1 MSSRLDSIARPTSD
15 ADRRGRRR
23 YSGGVRPGIL
33 LLLAVTRSPGA
44 PARPAAPGAVVV
56 IGESGRTFRGEPV
69 SLDLKDADLVD
80 VCLSFGRIAKTNVVV
95 DPGVKGSV
103 TVRLKAVPWD
113 QALDLILRMNGL
125 AMTREGRILR
135 IGRPE
140 ALAR

>member
-1 MSSRLDSIARPTSD
+1 MRPE
-15 ADRRGRRR
+15 
-23 YSGGVRPGIL
+23 IL
-33 LLLAVTRSPGA
+33 LLLAATRSPGA
-44 PARPAAPGAVVV
+44 PAHPAAPGAVVA
-56 IGESGRTFRGEPV
+56 IGESGRRYRGEPI

-80 VCLSFGRIAKTNVVV
+80 VCLSFSKIAKTNVVV
-95 DPGVKGSV
+95 DPGVKGIV

-125 AMTREGRILR
+125 AMAREGRILR